1 MLRIVGR
8 VWLIL
13 ILLYGDLDVSVFLEW
28 FKKKL
33 KTRA

>member
-13 ILLYGDLDVSVFLEW
+13 ILLYGDLDVCIFGMVQEEI
-28 FKKKL
+28 KN
-33 KTRA
+33 